1 MRLIPRPYFDPQSS
15 ILNPVYNVALTGNVA
30 AGKST
35 VAGLLRD
42 WGATIIDA
50 DAIVR
55 ELQRPGTPVFREI
68 AARFGPGTVGA
79 DGTLDRAALRAR
91 ILARPEER
99 KLLEAIV
106 HPAVEA
112 ERQRLLGAA
121 KSSPAGVVVNDI
133 PLLFEAMDPS
143 RFDAVVLVDAPEP
156 LRLSRLIG
164 ERGLKPAEADALLRS
179 QMPSRKKRERADFII
194 DNDSGRD
201 ALQERSWLVWRKLLS
216 RARAR
221 A

>member
-1 MRLIPRPYFDPQSS
+1 ML
-15 ILNPVYNVALTGNVA
+15 NVALTGNIA
-30 AGKST
+30 AGKSSVT
-35 VAGLLRD
+35 AMLRD
-42 WGATIIDA
+42 WGATVIDA

-55 ELQRPGTPVFREI
+55 DLQRPGTPVFQAI
-68 AARFGPGTVGA
+68 VARFGPGTVGA
-79 DGTLDRAALRAR
+79 DGALDRAALRAR

-112 ERQRLLGAA
+112 ERQRLLAA
-121 KSSPAGVVVNDI
+121 ATASPGGIVINDI

-156 LRLSRLIG
+156 LRRSRLTG
-164 ERGLKPAEADALLRS
+164 ERGLKPTEAEALIRA
-179 QMPSRKKRERADFII
+179 QMPTAQKRERTDFVIE
-194 DNDSGRD
+194 NDAGRD
-201 ALQERSWLVWRKLLS
+201 ALRERAWMVWRKLLS
-216 RARAR
+216 RARSR

>member
-1 MRLIPRPYFDPQSS
+1 MYT
-15 ILNPVYNVALTGNVA
+15 VALTGNVA

-35 VAGLLRD
+35 VAALLRD

-55 ELQRPGTPVFREI
+55 DLQRPGTPVFRDI
-68 AARFGPGTVGA
+68 VARFGPGVVGS
-79 DGTLDRAALRAR
+79 DGALDRKALRAR

-99 KLLEAIV
+99 RLLEAIV

-112 ERQRLLGAA
+112 ERQRLLATASATTG
-121 KSSPAGVVVNDI
+121 PIVVNDI

-143 RFDAVVLVDAPEP
+143 RFDAVVLVDAPES
-156 LRLSRLIG
+156 LRLSRLTG
-164 ERGLKPAEADALLRS
+164 ERGLQPGEAETLIRA
-179 QMPSRKKRERADFII
+179 QMPAATKRGRASFVIENDATRDVLRERA
-194 DNDSGRD
+194 
-201 ALQERSWLVWRKLLS
+201 WLVWRKLLS
-216 RARAR
+216 RARGR

>member
-1 MRLIPRPYFDPQSS
+1 M
-15 ILNPVYNVALTGNVA
+15 YNVALTGNIA
-30 AGKST
+30 AGKSS
-35 VAGLLRD
+35 VASLFRD
-42 WGATIIDA
+42 WGASVIDA

-55 ELQRPGTPVFREI
+55 ELQQPGTPVFQKI
-68 AARFGPGTVGA
+68 VARFGSGVVGA

-91 ILARPEER
+91 ILAKPDER
-99 KLLEAIV
+99 KLLESIV

-112 ERQRLLGAA
+112 ERQRLLAA
-121 KSSPAGVVVNDI
+121 AAASTVSLVVSDI

-156 LRLSRLIG
+156 LRLSRLTG
-164 ERGLKPAEADALLRS
+164 QRGRTPAEAETLIRT
-179 QMPSRKKRERADFII
+179 QMPTARKRERSDFVIE
-194 DNDSGRD
+194 NDAGRD
-201 ALQERSWLVWRKLLS
+201 ALRERAWLVWRKLVS